1 MQDFTEIDLMP
12 LVSALLRKLWLI
24 VLCAVLTG
32 GAAYFYTYYF
42 VVPLYRAEV
51 TVYVNNISSKI
62 DSSSI
67 EYVSGSN
74 LSTAARLVTTYVNI
88 ISSDRVL
95 SKVVEQADLDASADA
110 LRGMMTASSVGE
122 TEMFKIYITSADPEF
137 AAKVANAIADVAP
150 DEIANIV
157 EGSSTKIIDYAKVPR
172 SPSSPNYQHS
182 VLTGAAVGAALAV
195 AYVMLRTLLD
205 KRIKSEEDLE
215 RLADLPV
222 LGVIPEFGIEHKKG
236 YGGEYSA
243 QPAKGGDSA

>member
-24 VLCAVLTG
+24 LLCMVLAG
-32 GAAYFYTYYF
+32 GAAYLYTYYL
-42 VVPLYRAEV
+42 VTPLYRAEV
-51 TVYVNNISSKI
+51 SVYVNNISSKV

-74 LSTAARLVTTYVNI
+74 LSTAKQLVTTYVNI

-95 SKVVEQADLDASADA
+95 SKVVEQAGLDTSADQV
-110 LRGMMTASSVGE
+110 RRMMTASSVGD
-122 TEMFKIYITSADPEF
+122 TEMFKIYITNANPEL
-137 AAKVANAIADVAP
+137 AAQVANAIADVAP

-172 SPSSPNYQHS
+172 SPSSPNYQRS
-182 VLTGAAVGAALAV
+182 VMAGAALGAALAV
-195 AYVMLRTLLD
+195 TYVVLRTLLD
-205 KRIKSEEDLE
+205 RRIKTEEDLE

-222 LGVIPEFGIEHKKG
+222 LGVIPEFNSDHKKG
-236 YGGEYSA
+236 YGGECSA
-243 QPAKGGDSA
+243 QPAKRW